1 MDENSRNH
9 VIFNPQ
15 AQPEWHFAAHKNAM
29 VCAFLFIFMAL
40 QECERADRSFY

>member
-15 AQPEWHFAAHKNAM
+15 VQPGWHVVAHKNAM
-29 VCAFLFIFMAL
+29 VCAPLFIFMAL
-40 QECERADRSFY
+40 QERERADRSFY